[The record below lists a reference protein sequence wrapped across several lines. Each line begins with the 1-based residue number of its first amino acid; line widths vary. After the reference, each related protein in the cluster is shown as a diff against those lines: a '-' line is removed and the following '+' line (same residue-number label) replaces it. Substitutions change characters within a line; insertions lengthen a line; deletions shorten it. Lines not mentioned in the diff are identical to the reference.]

1 LVSKTVDFTDLRVR
15 EFTKDEIHGNRDFLE
30 VSEEMAEITFKIQ
43 KLQDAYS
50 IQKAANQTGAFSG
63 ILRKS
68 PDGFIASLK
77 EEIEDLRKKR
87 DGLMPQWWRETAT
100 K

>member
-1 LVSKTVDFTDLRVR
+1 LIETSGCILDPKGSQPNWSVAFKYYCSRCADSKL
-15 EFTKDEIHGNRDFLE
+15 
-30 VSEEMAEITFKIQ
+30 
-43 KLQDAYS
+43 
-50 IQKAANQTGAFSG
+50 GAFSG

-87 DGLMPQWWRETAT
+87 DGLTPQWWREAAT